1 MKIVTGLEVL
11 DIFECGMPIILMHVQ
26 GMPNWQGVLRRQI
39 LEELARMPF
48 YISHAAHSNQISKVR
63 DIEAQ
68 LTAIRSLLRTAK
80 HPKVYALSPKAEKTI
95 LNLLKPVNDKMTE
108 WKEEINAAR
117 GRDARFNKGVKA
129 TG

>member
-1 MKIVTGLEVL
+1 MKIITGKEVL
-11 DIFECGMPIILMHVQ
+11 DIFERGMPIILTHVQ
-26 GMPNWQGVLRRQI
+26 GIPNWQGVLRRQM

-68 LTAIRSLLRTAK
+68 LAAIRSLVRIAVHK
-80 HPKVYALSPKAEKTI
+80 DVYALSPKAEKTI
-95 LNLLKPVNDKMTE
+95 LNLIKPADDKIKT

-117 GRDARFNKGVKA
+117 GRDTSYKKKS
-129 TG
+129 